1 MLARIERCLYA
12 LIAMLALW
20 AVVVAVTPAAAQAQQ
35 TAPAKNTKDT
45 NIVVSPGDSLWSI
58 SSERLGPNATPQ
70 QIAIGV
76 ERIYTLNQN
85 RIGGDPNLLLVG
97 QKLSLPPMGEEPSR
111 TARGAAKPAGAAEAS
126 KRDPRPEKVS
136 RVSKASRTPSDTQA
150 KPVGLPDMPHQQA
163 APKVGSPTVADT
175 TSSPLESFVST
186 ARSLL
191 FSATSAISGLFAQG
205 DRPDGDRKVL
215 GLGII
220 ALTLLIA
227 GLIAWKLPLKR
238 NAAGGFEAWIP
249 SGFPSRGYTGYAG
262 GYTPDSRSTGGEA
275 PALEN
280 GLNGSAETIVAAR
293 RRRERVL
300 HEQERSSSRSP
311 RRGLATGAHNPQVRR
326 HLRRAR
332 TSTPRSPQPAARG
345 FTHSLSPRK
354 EDDHDGCRGSLLRG
368 ASRTDPAAGAIAGK
382 EVGRHEL

>member
-1 MLARIERCLYA
+1 
-12 LIAMLALW
+12 
-20 AVVVAVTPAAAQAQQ
+20 VT
-35 TAPAKNTKDT
+35 D
-45 NIVVSPGDSLWSI
+45 
-58 SSERLGPNATPQ
+58 
-70 QIAIGV
+70 
-76 ERIYTLNQN
+76 
-85 RIGGDPNLLLVG
+85 
-97 QKLSLPPMGEEPSR
+97 
-111 TARGAAKPAGAAEAS
+111 
-126 KRDPRPEKVS
+126 
-136 RVSKASRTPSDTQA
+136 TPS
-150 KPVGLPDMPHQQA
+150 PI
-163 APKVGSPTVADT
+163 
-175 TSSPLESFVST
+175 ESFVST

-191 FSATSAISGLFAQG
+191 SSATSALTGFFAQG

-249 SGFPSRGYTGYAG
+249 SGFPSRGYTGYSG

-326 HLRRAR
+326 PLRRAR
-332 TSTPRSPQPAARG
+332 SSALGRIVARSPQHLRRR
-345 FTHSLSPRK
+345 TLYRK
-354 EDDHDGCRGSLLRG
+354 GG
-368 ASRTDPAAGAIAGK
+368 AYEGHR
-382 EVGRHEL
+382 